1 MTPLRLFRLNA
12 DLEMEEVFFHGYAI
26 FFRFLAINVR
36 AFCHWMLTREMLSDD
51 YLRYGREK
59 PSDLHRR
66 LTVRWGIK
74 EHLKTKL
81 K

>member
-1 MTPLRLFRLNA
+1 MTDSNYFKIVYDPVTV
-12 DLEMEEVFFHGYAI
+12 DVYYD
-26 FFRFLAINVR
+26 
-36 AFCHWMLTREMLSDD
+36 LTRRQARQVARAKRKDAKNSI
-51 YLRYGREK
+51 
-59 PSDLHRR
+59 HRR

>member
-12 DLEMEEVFFHGYAI
+12 DLEMEEVFFHGYAL

-36 AFCHWMLTREMLSDD
+36 AFAHWMLTRQRLSDD
-51 YLRYGREK
+51 YLRYRREK
-59 PSDLHRR
+59 QSDLHRR
-66 LTVRWGIK
+66 LTLRWNLM
-74 EHLKTKL
+74 EYLKTKL